1 MDPVTRQAQH
11 SVGREHVTATLQPAA
26 IGNGASG
33 GSRVLV
39 LGSGFAGT
47 TLARALEH
55 RLPSDASIT
64 LLSRDNFITYNPLLP
79 EVVGASIL
87 PSQVVAPVRQM
98 LGRANFRMVTVT
110 DVDTAEREVH
120 YLGEGPGV
128 MAYDHLVL
136 AFGVGASLDLV
147 RGMSRYALPL
157 KTLGDALFLRNRLM
171 VRLEQAELQPERA
184 ARRWLTTFIVVG
196 GGFSGVEVAGE
207 IADFLRAAS
216 PYYSH
221 CAKRDFRVV
230 LLHAT
235 AHLLPE
241 LEPRLGDFAMRKMR
255 KQGIDVRVGARVSR
269 VDDRGVIL
277 DDDERIEGGTV
288 ICTVGTHPN
297 ALVRALGLP
306 TERGR
311 IVTAPDMSVPG
322 HSRLW
327 AIGDC
332 AAVPNQIDG
341 RISPPTAQFAT
352 RQALQLAANIAR
364 SLRAQPTRPFRYR
377 AQGQLSSI
385 GHKKAVAEIRGL
397 RISGFPAWLL
407 WRAVYLSKMPT
418 LARKVRV
425 FFEWTW
431 GMLFPPDMVHLR
443 FARTPRSSPAPF
455 KEVVNG

>member
-1 MDPVTRQAQH
+1 MHPVTRDIEER
-11 SVGREHVTATLQPAA
+11 VGPGHAAMAFHTARSASPPAA
-26 IGNGASG
+26 GT
-33 GSRVLV
+33 RVLV

-47 TLARALEH
+47 TLTRALER
-55 RLPSDASIT
+55 RLPRDATIT

-98 LGRANFRMVTVT
+98 LRRADFRMVTVT
-110 DVDTAEREVH
+110 DVDTAAREVH
-120 YLGEGPGV
+120 YLGEGLGV

-136 AFGVGASLDLV
+136 AFGVGANLDMV

-171 VRLEQAELQPERA
+171 VRLEQAELQPDRA

-216 PYYSH
+216 PYYAH
-221 CAKRDFRVV
+221 CSEQDFRVV
-230 LLHAT
+230 VLHAT

-241 LEPRLGDFAMRKMR
+241 LAPRLGDFAMRKMR
-255 KQGIDVRVGARVSR
+255 KQGIEIHVNVKVSR

-277 DDDERIEGGTV
+277 DNDERIEGGTV
-288 ICTVGTHPN
+288 ICTVGTHSNP
-297 ALVRALGLP
+297 LVQALGLP

-311 IVTAPDMSVPG
+311 ILTGPDMSIPG
-322 HSRLW
+322 HGNLW

-332 AAVPNQIDG
+332 AAVPNALDG

-352 RQALQLAANIAR
+352 RQALQLADNLAR
-364 SLRAQPTRPFRYR
+364 SLRGRPTRPFRYR

-385 GHKKAVAEIRGL
+385 GHNKAVAEIRGL

-443 FARTPRSSPAPF
+443 FARTPRTSPAPI